1 MLYVAAVASLAMFGE
16 IHKDKDYPA
25 FERFIRAHRNGL
37 PYKDELETL
46 GRFAT
51 FKANLVKIEERN
63 KKGQE
68 KHGVTK
74 FADLTRDEFLSKFTG
89 AQPASEELKKKVAKL
104 DPTSLQ
110 LFGHGEIDRLECQGR
125 ADADQEPGPMRQLLG
140 VLRDRAA

>member
-68 KHGVTK
+68 KNLTLVDERSATAGMTGI
-74 FADLTRDEFLSKFTG
+74 DLKGCYG
-89 AQPASEELKKKVAKL
+89 AKE
-104 DPTSLQ
+104 
-110 LFGHGEIDRLECQGR
+110 
-125 ADADQEPGPMRQLLG
+125 
-140 VLRDRAA
+140 